1 MQGLRAQIDRVLY
14 KKYLQEELFS
24 KPIHFE
30 ESSVEDLLIESRDGQ
45 LYCDGVILGN
55 GKRIRSKTTIITTG
69 TFLDGLI
76 LIGKEKF
83 SAGRM
88 GDKASI
94 GLSDTFKRLNF
105 TMGRLKTGTP
115 PRIFKS
121 TIDFDEVQ
129 CVGPDANPEPF
140 SYMNDR
146 VRIESSEQLPTYI
159 VYTDDKVADLVKANI
174 ESSSYIREEAR
185 GVRYC
190 PSLEAKVL
198 KFNSSFHQ
206 VWLEYESLDSDL
218 IYPNGLTTGFPFD
231 YQQKVVNSI
240 RGLTRAKLAK
250 PGYSIEYDFIDPTQL
265 FPTLET
271 KLMNN
276 LYLAGQ
282 INGTTGYEEAA
293 AQGVLAG
300 LNAAGKCQEKPHF
313 LISRTEAFIGVIVDD
328 LTRTGVTEP
337 YRMMTAR
344 SEYRLSLRPDNAD
357 QRLTERGYKYGC
369 VSEERFRRYSEAV
382 EQMKVIEGELEKMN
396 YKCSEWKELFESIG
410 VEFNPSNL
418 TRRRN
423 GLQLLEYYRVN
434 ASHLKQILEKQK
446 QADKL
451 KDVSDRLVER
461 VGIDYRYRTLTI
473 RQNLKIEEFKKE
485 EDLEL
490 SKDLDYSAPTLCLNK
505 ESIELLTKHRPLNV
519 SVLKRLDGV
528 NA

>member
-14 KKYLQEELFS
+14 KKYLKEELFS

-30 ESSVEDLLIESRDGQ
+30 ENSVEDLLVEQRDGQ
-45 LYCDGVILGN
+45 LFCSGVILGN
-55 GKRIRSKTTIITTG
+55 GKQLRSKTTIITTG
-69 TFLDGLI
+69 TFLNGLI

-88 GDKASI
+88 GDQASI
-94 GLSDTFKRLNF
+94 GLSDTLKRLNF
-105 TMGRLKTGTP
+105 KMGRLKTGTP
-115 PRIFKS
+115 PRILKN
-121 TIDFDEVQ
+121 TIDFDELQ
-129 CVGPDANPEPF
+129 CIAADRDPEPF
-140 SYMNDR
+140 SFMNDR
-146 VRIESSEQLPTYI
+146 VRIESNEQLPTYI
-159 VYTDDKVADLVKANI
+159 VYTDDRVADLVKSNI

-206 VWLEYESLDSDL
+206 VWLEDESLNSDL

-240 RGLTRAKLAK
+240 RGLTRAKLAR
-250 PGYSIEYDFIDPTQL
+250 PGYSIEYDFIDPRQL

-271 KLMNN
+271 KLLNN

-300 LNAAGKCQEKPHF
+300 LNAAGKSQEKPHF

-369 VSEERFRRYSEAV
+369 VSEERYKRYSQAV
-382 EQMKVIEGELEKMN
+382 EQMEMIRGEFEKIN
-396 YKCSEWKELFESIG
+396 YKCSEWKELFDSIG
-410 VEFNPSNL
+410 VPFNPQNL
-418 TRRRN
+418 TRRRT
-423 GLQLLEYYRVN
+423 GLGLLENYKVQ
-434 ASHLKQILEKQK
+434 AMDLKQVLGKLGQADHLKN
-446 QADKL
+446 
-451 KDVSDRLVER
+451 VNDRLIDR
-461 VGIDYRYRTLTI
+461 VGIECRYKELKI
-473 RQNLKIEEFKKE
+473 RQLLDVEEYKKE
-485 EDLEL
+485 EKLEL
-490 SKDLDYSAPTLCLNK
+490 SKDLDYSDPSLCLNK

-519 SVLKRLDGV
+519 SVFC
-528 NA
+528 